1 MNRRLCVPVVHAVL
15 LIAVSVCA
23 DDFPTAAQ
31 LRGQPN
37 RVERPA
43 PVAPFEAAPVVE
55 QTPVRVPDQIPLGP
69 RPDSL
74 SADDGETQRSGSSP
88 GLSPGTLIGSL
99 ALVIVLILGLAKL
112 VMHKSPFAVGGV
124 PQDAVNVLG
133 RRTVDPRNAVYV
145 VQVGSKI
152 LLLGTSANG
161 LTPLSEITDPIEVA
175 TLANLCHAEQ
185 SARTDGPNWLSRI
198 LGRRATQPDSRPFA
212 ERFGGR
218 LTQEAAPTPT
228 SGPRTEG
235 HRVA

>member
-15 LIAVSVCA
+15 LTAMSVCA
-23 DDFPTAAQ
+23 DDFPNAAQ
-31 LRGQPN
+31 LRGESE
-37 RVERPA
+37 VAA
-43 PVAPFEAAPVVE
+43 PQTVAPFEAAPVVDA
-55 QTPVRVPDQIPLGP
+55 TPVRVSDQIPLGP
-69 RPDSL
+69 RPDAAVD
-74 SADDGETQRSGSSP
+74 ADGTGQQSRPGS

-99 ALVIVLILGLAKL
+99 AFVIVLILGLAKL
-112 VMHKSPFAVGGV
+112 VMQKSPFAVGGV
-124 PQDAVNVLG
+124 PEEAVNVLG

-175 TLANLCHAEQ
+175 TLANQCRAEK
-185 SARTDGPNWLSRI
+185 SASSSRPNWLPR
-198 LGRRATQPDSRPFA
+198 LFGGKPNPPDRQSFT

-218 LTQEAAPTPT
+218 LAQDNASANA
-228 SGPRTEG
+228 SRSEG